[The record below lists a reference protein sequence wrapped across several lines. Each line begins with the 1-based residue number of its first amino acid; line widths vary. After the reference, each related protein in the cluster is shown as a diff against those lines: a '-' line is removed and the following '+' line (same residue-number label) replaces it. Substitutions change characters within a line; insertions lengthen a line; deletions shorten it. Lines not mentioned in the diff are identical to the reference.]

1 MLVDL
6 YLQGRLPLDKFVS
19 ETIGLDDVEDAFH
32 KMERGEVLRSVVVL
46 SSPSRGTPW
55 KHADVLLL
63 RIRRLP
69 ELAGDVTEERA
80 IVRTFL
86 QQLPSDP
93 FVRDRATIELV
104 AWDTPGGGA
113 PMLAARTPQ
122 ASIDA
127 GMPRPSEC
135 DVVIAVFWG
144 RVGTPLPHPEY
155 ARADGSAY
163 ESGSVW
169 ELEDGLDVSRQSAV
183 RTSSSTAACPR
194 SRSS

>member
-1 MLVDL
+1 
-6 YLQGRLPLDKFVS
+6 
-19 ETIGLDDVEDAFH
+19 
-32 KMERGEVLRSVVVL
+32 MERGEVLRSVVVL
-46 SSPSRGTPW
+46 GASRGHRGSMLTCCS
-55 KHADVLLL
+55 
-63 RIRRLP
+63 RICFAP
-69 ELAGDVTEERA
+69 PGDVTEERA

-93 FVRDRATIELV
+93 FVRDRATIEVV
-104 AWDTPGGGA
+104 AWYMPGGGA

-144 RVGTPLPHPEY
+144 RVAIPPPSPEY
-155 ARADGSAY
+155 AAADGSVY

-169 ELEDGLDVSRQSAV
+169 QE
-183 RTSSSTAACPR
+183 
-194 SRSS
+194 